1 MRMAIDVSKLPLEE
15 RRKRYKR
22 NEDSRRQNRPIK
34 FRVDDYQYQ
43 ELEKTADIFG
53 LSVPMYV
60 KKIAVDNSG
69 KSLKYT
75 DRQYKEINFHLLAIG
90 RNLNQLV
97 KTANYLR
104 VQLNKKDT
112 EIQKEE
118 HQSVYLSFTTKQE
131 RLKRLYVDK
140 NDLMIQI
147 KSISDPLN
155 RLEKELNKLWARL

>member
-1 MRMAIDVSKLPLEE
+1 MRMTIDVSKLQLEE
-15 RRKRYKR
+15 KRKRYKR

-34 FRVDDYQYQ
+34 FRLDEYQYQ
-43 ELEKTADIFG
+43 EIEKTADIFG

-60 KKIAVDNSG
+60 KKIAVDNAG

-75 DRQYKEINFHLLAIG
+75 DQQYKEINFHLLAIG

-118 HQSVYLSFTTKQE
+118 HQSTYLSFTTNKD
-131 RLKRLYVDK
+131 RLKRLYAEK
-140 NDLMIQI
+140 NDLVMQI

>member
-43 ELEKTADIFG
+43 ELEKQQTFWFIC
-53 LSVPMYV
+53 SNVREE
-60 KKIAVDNSG
+60 NRSRQRR

-104 VQLNKKDT
+104 VQLNKKIPRYKKKNIRVFT
-112 EIQKEE
+112 
-118 HQSVYLSFTTKQE
+118 YL
-131 RLKRLYVDK
+131 Y
-140 NDLMIQI
+140 N
-147 KSISDPLN
+147 
-155 RLEKELNKLWARL
+155 

>member
-1 MRMAIDVSKLPLEE
+1 VRMAIDVSKLPLEE

-53 LSVPMYV
+53 LSVPMYA
-60 KKIAVDNSG
+60 KKIVVDNAG

-131 RLKRLYVDK
+131 RLKRLYAEK

-155 RLEKELNKLWARL
+155 RLEKELNELWARL

>member
-60 KKIAVDNSG
+60 KKIAVDNAG

-75 DRQYKEINFHLLAIG
+75 DRQYKEINF
-90 RNLNQLV
+90 QLV

-131 RLKRLYVDK
+131 RLKRLYAKK

>member
-1 MRMAIDVSKLPLEE
+1 MAIDVSKLPLEE

-60 KKIAVDNSG
+60 KKIAVYNAG

-131 RLKRLYVDK
+131 RLKRLYAEK

>member
-1 MRMAIDVSKLPLEE
+1 MAIDVSKLPLEE

-34 FRVDDYQYQ
+34 FRVDDHQYQ

-60 KKIAVDNSG
+60 KKIAVDNAG

-131 RLKRLYVDK
+131 RLKRLYTEK

-155 RLEKELNKLWARL
+155 CLEKELNKLWARL

>member
-1 MRMAIDVSKLPLEE
+1 MAIDVSKLPLEE

-53 LSVPMYV
+53 LSVPMYA
-60 KKIAVDNSG
+60 KKIVVDNAG

-131 RLKRLYVDK
+131 RLKRLYAEK

-155 RLEKELNKLWARL
+155 RLEKELNELWARL

>member
-1 MRMAIDVSKLPLEE
+1 MTEDEE
-15 RRKRYKR
+15 V
-22 NEDSRRQNRPIK
+22 NLI
-34 FRVDDYQYQ
+34 
-43 ELEKTADIFG
+43 
-53 LSVPMYV
+53 M
-60 KKIAVDNSG
+60 
-69 KSLKYT
+69 
-75 DRQYKEINFHLLAIG
+75 KEIGYYLSFDLLQQEYAAKEI
-90 RNLNQLV
+90 RNALR
-97 KTANYLR
+97 KIKKSAPYLR

-131 RLKRLYVDK
+131 RLKRLYAKK